1 MTDRQI
7 NRQNYRMIGFV
18 FNQLWTRI
26 LIFLQLNLF
35 IVLFGSFYLS
45 QRKILVRDSFLTDQ
59 AAKVEVGHTLR
70 RQAYYSTKTGTRQRS
85 RHNSNWRR
93 TVVEKA
99 RVWQCP
105 ELDEGCLLMPYA
117 SDER

>member
-1 MTDRQI
+1 M
-7 NRQNYRMIGFV
+7 
-18 FNQLWTRI
+18 
-26 LIFLQLNLF
+26 
-35 IVLFGSFYLS
+35 
-45 QRKILVRDSFLTDQ
+45 VRDSFLTDQ

-117 SDER
+117 SDEREIFNAILTEIMCATENAKSQMYKMLYIVVYIDKSYNSYLNTYYKCI